1 MPLLLLPSAFRPNTP
16 GHYYK
21 AIGIF
26 LCQNQEMIPTF
37 FVLTSSPFDLDW
49 NSPLWLIAVF
59 VCLGWGISLCLHEFG
74 HALVAYW
81 GGDKSV
87 KDKGYLTLNPLKYT
101 DPGLSLI
108 MPLFFLLIGG
118 IALPGGAVYINHN
131 KLRNRWWKSA
141 VSLAGPLAD
150 AILAVLLALPF
161 QLGLTLAL
169 GQQNEMLVMLFF
181 ASLAFV
187 VLLNVYVVLI
197 NLLPIPPLDGYGI
210 IEPWLPEKLQQQL
223 DPIGRFGIWIL
234 IGLLWFVEPFNR
246 FLWNITYSVSQ
257 FLGVPTDLAMLAGSV
272 FRQYS
277 IFVVVGLIL
286 VFLVFKR
293 GKTDAPSLYR
303 RGVQLAEAQ
312 RPQEAIAAFDQAI
325 AQQSDFYPAWYMR
338 GAMLAQLQQYD
349 EAIASFDKVLADD
362 PENSDVWFVQ
372 GQILAQAKRYEE
384 AVEAYGNALN
394 SKPGD
399 GEIWNYLSG
408 AFIQLQ
414 RFEDAIVAS
423 DRAIQLKPDYAT
435 AWNNRGIAHMGL
447 QQYDQAIA
455 AYEQALNL
463 DPNYAEVW
471 YNKACCYA
479 LQSKTEMAVQSLK
492 QAIQLKPDRFRQLAQ
507 TDSDFAAIR
516 EQLAFQELLNG

>member
-1 MPLLLLPSAFRPNTP
+1 M
-16 GHYYK
+16 
-21 AIGIF
+21 
-26 LCQNQEMIPTF
+26 PTF

-118 IALPGGAVYINHN
+118 IALPGGAVYINHS

-141 VSLAGPLAD
+141 VSLAGPLSNI
-150 AILAVLLALPF
+150 ILTVLLALPF
-161 QLGLTLAL
+161 QLGLTFAL
-169 GQQNEMLVMLFF
+169 GQQDQVVAMLFV

-187 VLLNVYVVLI
+187 VLLNIYVVLI

-210 IEPWLPEKLQQQL
+210 FEPWLPETLQQQL
-223 DPIGRFGIWIL
+223 DRVGRFGIWIL

-246 FLWNITYSVSQ
+246 FLWNITYTVSQ
-257 FLGVPTDLAMLAGSV
+257 FLGVPTELAMLAGGI

-312 RPQEAIAAFDQAI
+312 RPQEAIDTFDQAI
-325 AQQSDFYPAWYMR
+325 AQQPDFYPAWYGR
-338 GAMLAQLQQYD
+338 GAVLAQLQRYD
-349 EAIASFDKVLADD
+349 EAIASFDKVLADN
-362 PENSDVWFVQ
+362 PESGAVWFVQ
-372 GQILAQAKRYEE
+372 GQILAQAKRYE
-384 AVEAYGNALN
+384 AAIEAYGNALN

-399 GEIWNYLSG
+399 GEIWHYLAS
-408 AFIQLQ
+408 ALIQLE

-423 DRAIQLKPDYAT
+423 DRAIQLKPDYAS
-435 AWNNRGIAHMGL
+435 AWNNRGIAHMDL
-447 QQYDQAIA
+447 QQYDPAIA
-455 AYEQALNL
+455 AYDQALNL
-463 DPNYAEVW
+463 EPNYAEAW

-479 LQSKTEMAVQSLK
+479 LQKDVSMAVQALK
-492 QAIQLKPDRFRQLAQ
+492 QAIRLKPDRFRQLVQ

-516 EQLAFQELLNG
+516 EQPAFQELLKG

>member
-1 MPLLLLPSAFRPNTP
+1 M
-16 GHYYK
+16 
-21 AIGIF
+21 
-26 LCQNQEMIPTF
+26 
-37 FVLTSSPFDLDW
+37 
-49 NSPLWLIAVF
+49 WLIAVF

-141 VSLAGPLAD
+141 VSLAGPLSNI
-150 AILAVLLALPF
+150 ILTVLLALPF
-161 QLGLTLAL
+161 QLGLTFAL
-169 GQQNEMLVMLFF
+169 RQQDEVVAMLFV

-187 VLLNVYVVLI
+187 VLLNIYVVLI
-197 NLLPIPPLDGYGI
+197 NLLPIPSLDGYGI
-210 IEPWLPEKLQQQL
+210 FEPWLPEKLQQQL
-223 DPIGRFGIWIL
+223 DRVGRFGIWIL

-246 FLWNITYSVSQ
+246 FLWSITYTISQ
-257 FLGVPTDLAMLAGSV
+257 FLGVPTDLAMLAGTI

-277 IFVVVGLIL
+277 IFVVVGLIV
-286 VFLVFKR
+286 VFLISKR

-312 RPQEAIAAFDQAI
+312 RLQEAIDTFDQAI
-325 AQQSDFYPAWYMR
+325 AQQADFYPAWYSR
-338 GAMLAQLQQYD
+338 GAVLAQLQRYD

-362 PENSDVWFVQ
+362 PENGDVWFVQ

-384 AVEAYGNALN
+384 AAEAYSNALN

-399 GEIWNYLSG
+399 GEIWQYLSS
-408 AFIQLQ
+408 ALIQLQ

-423 DRAIQLKPDYAT
+423 DRAIQLKPNAP
-435 AWNNRGIAHMGL
+435 AWNNCGIAHMGL
-447 QQYDQAIA
+447 QQYEQAIA
-455 AYEQALNL
+455 AYDQALNL
-463 DPNYAEVW
+463 EPNYAEAW

-479 LQSKTEMAVQSLK
+479 LQKDAAMAVQALK
-492 QAIQLKPDRFRQLAQ
+492 QAIRLKPDRFRQLAQ
-507 TDSDFAAIR
+507 TDSDFDTIR
-516 EQLAFQELLNG
+516 EQPAFQDSLKG